1 MNRRRTAWRG
11 LVALV
16 AFSISATASGRAANA
31 TVEDWDHPLMTSQG
45 IDFGDGSFV
54 WGAPVGTGLLLW
66 DLTNGLVNPFLSG
79 TLHLNNVS
87 QNWGRMH
94 MGYFDPGGN
103 LLEIHHSDSHKA
115 TDNSHHEWSVDFPPA
130 MPRADLAEVEI
141 CTELSGDNVT
151 FDRIRCKRYEFNN

>member
-1 MNRRRTAWRG
+1 MNRRIVGRG

-16 AFSISATASGRAANA
+16 TLSLAVTTSERPVNA
-31 TVEDWDHPLMTSQG
+31 VVEDWDHPLMTSQG
-45 IDFGDGSFV
+45 IDFGDGSWI
-54 WGAPVGTGLLLW
+54 WGAPVGSGLLLW

-87 QNWGRMH
+87 QDWGRMH

-115 TDNSHHEWSVDFPPA
+115 VDNSHHEFSVDFPPA
-130 MPRADLAEVEI
+130 LPRADLAEVEI

-151 FDRIRCKRYEFNN
+151 FNRIRCKRYEFNN